1 MSNDKEIEIEP
12 EINVPWE
19 SNCAGEIFLK
29 TDGEDEGLR
38 IGHFQGDANLAA
50 YMVNLHHEALAA
62 AESFD
67 ESIAPWLDEAEKPKP
82 VSRYVNWLLAMK
94 NLVTTLENWQS
105 ENAKLKKKNEA
116 LMKKLKKRDEL
127 LIQLS
132 PWIEKAN
139 ENADYSIPGI
149 IELRKITG
157 VGSTN
162 PADLP
167 VNIED

>member
-1 MSNDKEIEIEP
+1 MSDKPEIDA

-38 IGHFQGDANLAA
+38 IGHFQGDAKLAA
-50 YMVNLHHEALAA
+50 YLVAMHHEALAVNVPV
-62 AESFD
+62 D
-67 ESIAPWLDEAEKPKP
+67 ESLAPWFEGMEIPRPHPDN
-82 VSRYVNWLLAMK
+82 VTWMLATK
-94 NLVTTLENWQS
+94 NLVTTLEKWHA
-105 ENAKLKKKNEA
+105 ENAKLQRKNER
-116 LMKKLKKRDEL
+116 LERKIKKRDEL
-127 LIQLS
+127 LVQVS

-139 ENADYSIPGI
+139 QSSDYTIPGI

-157 VGSTN
+157 EGSTN

-167 VNIED
+167 PNIED